1 MNNNYVAYYRVSTK
15 RQGESGL
22 GTPQAREKGSHARAR
37 AVWEDNNKVQIY
49 EYIKMYISANPNYLL
64 KEISYHLNRLGY
76 KRSGYI
82 TTNGKEFTPQV
93 VHYYINYYKR
103 NNLL

>member
-1 MNNNYVAYYRVSTK
+1 MIFKLKPKDHY
-15 RQGESGL
+15 L
-22 GTPQAREKGSHARAR
+22 
-37 AVWEDNNKVQIY
+37 KV
-49 EYIKMYISANPNYLL
+49 YISAPYQQTGEVWINTLKIPIYTNYLL

-82 TTNGKEFTPQV
+82 TTDGKEFTPQV